1 MTGRTYADVVNRGSG
16 SHVSPSLL
24 LMPGD
29 GDCMFHAIAHGV
41 GGGRFD
47 AQTLRFAV
55 VGYER
60 ANRAEFEPFIE
71 GDFERHLN
79 AMAVPRVEWGDEP
92 ELRAAASVVG
102 HRIIVWRDGRVYE
115 QYGSPEDPQIHLRYS
130 GTIGQGHYDLFVV
143 PPMSAFPQPGA
154 ASARNAGRRAC
165 DTKRGNPTRV
175 CPTPWQTHKE
185 RQDNARKGK

>member
-1 MTGRTYADVVNRGSG
+1 MAGRTYADVVNKGSG

-79 AMAVPRVEWGDEP
+79 PRPAGPLD
-92 ELRAAASVVG
+92 
-102 HRIIVWRDGRVYE
+102 
-115 QYGSPEDPQIHLRYS
+115 
-130 GTIGQGHYDLFVV
+130 F
-143 PPMSAFPQPGA
+143 PPPAGGG
-154 ASARNAGRRAC
+154 RNAPPHDLGSWS
-165 DTKRGNPTRV
+165 P
-175 CPTPWQTHKE
+175 
-185 RQDNARKGK
+185 